1 MELEL
6 LKNFTI
12 RRLHIKLNLPEEE
25 FQQWLTDLK
34 MLHKKRTCDCG
45 SEMRKE
51 KRQNYGRW
59 VCRKKF
65 ESYMDEFVWKQQ
77 FGGDD
82 CFYYLISQI
91 VNNKKYLC
99 E

>member
-12 RRLHIKLNLPEEE
+12 TRLHVKLNLSEEE

-59 VCRKKF
+59 VCRKKSKCRKTKGSLVGTF
-65 ESYMDEFVWKQQ
+65 FNKFNLSLQQ
-77 FGGDD
+77 VIQVIINPF
-82 CFYYLISQI
+82 
-91 VNNKKYLC
+91 
-99 E
+99 